1 MANQNAPFGMRPV
14 GRLGSAPMTQ
24 GTSKYKIADGYGTA
38 IFKGDIVK
46 LVAAGTIQLSSVTD
60 VSIMILLLKSQ
71 RSQIITLVVLH
82 HPAVILRHLSMMI
95 QTCFSKFKTTEL

>member
-1 MANQNAPFGMRPV
+1 MANNNAPFGMRPV

-38 IFKGDIVK
+38 IFKGD
-46 LVAAGTIQLSSVTD
+46 
-60 VSIMILLLKSQ
+60 IMILLLKSQ

-95 QTCFSKFKTTEL
+95 QTCFSKFKTMEL